1 MSRDPPDLPSFP
13 TRRTSDLREQLRVE
27 VAPAERLLLDLE
39 AGELPLELGDGRVL
53 NRLDRLRLDLR
64 VPDVQLAHLLAERGG
79 RAREQRGAGGGD
91 TRGRE
96 EAAAGNDGWG
106 ERGSRHGFRSF
117 GWRGG

>member
-64 VPDVQLAHLLAERGG
+64 VPDVQRSEEHTSELQSPYDIVCRLLLEKKKP
-79 RAREQRGAGGGD
+79 
-91 TRGRE
+91 TVS
-96 EAAAGNDGWG
+96 
-106 ERGSRHGFRSF
+106 SRRTS
-117 GWRGG
+117 